1 MAKNEVVDI
10 VFLIDATGDMRN
22 CIEAVKNNIQTLF
35 RDLINDPESPVGD
48 WRAKVV
54 GYRDY
59 EMDGMDWLV
68 DNPFVRHYEDLERQ
82 FAALKAQGGGDLPED
97 LLDALYLLAT
107 MESTERQD
115 KEDPNKW
122 RNIHDAARI
131 VYIFTEAP
139 FHDKLHIPGVEGKD
153 IEIVQEKC
161 MSNRL
166 ILSIFAPEEDEF
178 YDLAV
183 IRYASFTPISN
194 DDSLESITKDK
205 HSFFEPLRLLV
216 RD

>member
-1 MAKNEVVDI
+1 MLTNGVVDI
-10 VFLIDATGDMRN
+10 VFLIDATGDMKH
-22 CIEAVKNNIQTLF
+22 CFDAVKNNILAF
-35 RDLINDPESPVGD
+35 WRDLVHDQQSPVRD

-59 EMDGMDWLV
+59 EVDEKDWFV

-122 RNIHDAARI
+122 RNTHDAARI
-131 VYIFTEAP
+131 VYIFTE
-139 FHDKLHIPGVEGKD
+139 
-153 IEIVQEKC
+153 
-161 MSNRL
+161 
-166 ILSIFAPEEDEF
+166 
-178 YDLAV
+178 
-183 IRYASFTPISN
+183 
-194 DDSLESITKDK
+194 
-205 HSFFEPLRLLV
+205 
-216 RD
+216 